1 MITRKIAFAAV
12 AIAAMV
18 SSCKD
23 KAETDKKFTVTG
35 TITNNTS
42 KVIYLEEIPMTSMR
56 PSIADSFVIDKDGKF
71 ELHATTT
78 EARLYN
84 LRLDQNQYPVTSVI
98 NDAEKVELTIRF
110 NKENNQFA
118 ESYDVKGSK
127 ASSQMKDYMVAF
139 NGKLQEIFFNSQQGD
154 SLAQAKAPDS
164 VLNRIRE
171 NIFNASAEARKL
183 SDDAIKNSSNPA
195 LSMFIISYYQTSASN
210 QGYNLIPMEKA
221 DVVGFVND
229 VAAKFPDHQG
239 LASIRNSLQGWIGK
253 QAPEINLP
261 DVNGKQVS
269 LSSFKGKYVL
279 VDFWASWC
287 RPCRMENPNVVK
299 AYNRFKDKNFTI
311 LGVSFDKPG
320 DKEAWQQAVK
330 DDNLTWTQISDL
342 QHWSSPVV
350 AAYKIEGIPFNVLVD
365 PQGRIIAEG
374 LRGEELEKKL
384 ESVLK

>member
-12 AIAAMV
+12 AIAAIV

-23 KAETDKKFTVTG
+23 KATSEKKFTVTG
-35 TITNNTS
+35 TITNNMS
-42 KVIYLEEIPMTSMR
+42 KVIYLEEIPMTSMQ
-56 PSIADSFVIDKDGKF
+56 PSIADSFIIDKNGKF
-71 ELHATTT
+71 ELHTATT

-110 NKENNQFA
+110 SKENNQFA
-118 ESYDVKGSK
+118 ESYEVKGSK

-139 NGKLQEIFFNSQQGD
+139 NGKLQEIFFNSQRGD

-164 VLNRIRE
+164 VLNGIRE
-171 NIFNASAEARKL
+171 NIFNASAAARKL

-210 QGYNLIPMEKA
+210 QGYNLMPMEKA

-229 VAAKFPDHQG
+229 AAAKFPDHQG

-261 DVNGKQVS
+261 DANGKQVS

-330 DDNLTWTQISDL
+330 DDNLTWTQVSDL
-342 QHWSSPVV
+342 QHWNSPVV